1 MNGCVCTESLLRA
14 LGCPASV
21 NNKIKALFSWGAGEC
36 LGSWAK
42 ILMQDADKKGRTHG
56 KDYKDN
62 MCSSRELIGHSH

>member
-1 MNGCVCTESLLRA
+1 M
-14 LGCPASV
+14 
-21 NNKIKALFSWGAGEC
+21 GAGEC

-62 MCSSRELIGHSH
+62 MSSSRELIGHSH